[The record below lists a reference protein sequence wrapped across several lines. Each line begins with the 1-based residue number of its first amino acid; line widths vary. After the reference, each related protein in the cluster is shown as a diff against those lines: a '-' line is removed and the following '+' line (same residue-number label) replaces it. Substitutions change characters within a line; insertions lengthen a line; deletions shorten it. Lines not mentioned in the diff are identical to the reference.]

1 MHKLIEAACR
11 RTAGIAAG
19 IVLIGGVAGG
29 VLLTPG
35 TAFAGTTT
43 TPVNTTTAITGTTQT
58 PTFHGTTLNVQVSV
72 TPANTSNGTPTG
84 NVQVSGAGGGC
95 SAALNSAGAGSCNI
109 YNLPDGTYSLTASYA
124 GVTGTFNSS
133 ATSSPTTVTIGRAP
147 VFTAD
152 NPSLT
157 ATGGRF
163 YSYTFHAV
171 GSPVIRYSLG
181 AGSPGWLHINPFTG
195 TVFGTVPSFGGSF
208 SYSVVASNSLG
219 SATAG
224 PFWVKVRQFGRANIS
239 TYLSCTS
246 RVFTGQRGSCTL
258 WVTNRGF
265 GSAPN
270 VTAQIALPSQLR
282 ANYCGFFF
290 GFGCRIINNTAV
302 QNLGT
307 LNPGQT
313 RQLTVVFTAKTG
325 LGLWGRHHGFRF
337 TVRVVGTA
345 FSFGGFPF
353 FQHAVS
359 SSTAYVTII
368 PRGRWA

>member
-19 IVLIGGVAGG
+19 VVLIGGVAGG

-35 TAFAGTTT
+35 AAFAGTAVGTT
-43 TPVNTTTAITGTTQT
+43 TTISTTTS
-58 PTFHGTTLNVQVSV
+58 GTTLTVGVSV
-72 TPANTSNGTPTG
+72 TPDSGTAFPTG
-84 NVQVSGAGGGC
+84 NVHVFGAGGCNITLAEVGMTNVSGGSC
-95 SAALNSAGAGSCNI
+95 TISGLSAGTYTLRAFYGGSS
-109 YNLPDGTYSLTASYA
+109 GFTGSAS
-124 GVTGTFNSS
+124 G
-133 ATSSPTTVTIGRAP
+133 PETVTIGSAP

-157 ATGGRF
+157 ARGGQL

-181 AGSPGWLHINPFTG
+181 AGSPGWLQINPFTG

-208 SYSVVASNSLG
+208 GYSVVASNSLG

-224 PFWVKVRQFGRANIS
+224 PFWVKVNQFSRARIS
-239 TYLSCTS
+239 TYLSCPS
-246 RVFTGQRGSCTL
+246 KVFTGQRGSCTL

-282 ANYCGFFF
+282 ANYCGFFL
-290 GFGCRIINNTAV
+290 GFGCRIVGNTAV
-302 QNLGT
+302 ENLGT
-307 LNPGQT
+307 LSPGQT
-313 RQLTVVFTAKTG
+313 KELTVFFTAKTG
-325 LGLWGRHHGFRF
+325 LGLWGWHHGFRF
-337 TVRVVGTA
+337 TVRVVGSA

-368 PRGRWA
+368 PRGWWA

>member
-1 MHKLIEAACR
+1 VPQPNHYTHFLPRCYQN
-11 RTAGIAAG
+11 TATY
-19 IVLIGGVAGG
+19 GGSSG
-29 VLLTPG
+29 
-35 TAFAGTTT
+35 F
-43 TPVNTTTAITGTTQT
+43 
-58 PTFHGTTLNVQVSV
+58 
-72 TPANTSNGTPTG
+72 NG
-84 NVQVSGAGGGC
+84 
-95 SAALNSAGAGSCNI
+95 SASA
-109 YNLPDGTYSLTASYA
+109 PDA
-124 GVTGTFNSS
+124 
-133 ATSSPTTVTIGRAP
+133 VTIGSAP

-152 NPSLT
+152 HPSLT
-157 ATGGRF
+157 ARGGQF
-163 YSYTFHAV
+163 YSYTFRAV

-195 TVFGTVPSFGGSF
+195 TVFGTVPFFGGSF
-208 SYSVVASNSLG
+208 GYSVVASNSLG

-224 PFWVKVRQFGRANIS
+224 PFWVKVNQFSRANIS
-239 TYLSCTS
+239 TYLSCPAK
-246 RVFTGQRGSCTL
+246 VFTGQRGSCTL

-290 GFGCRIINNTAV
+290 GCRIINNTAV

-307 LNPGQT
+307 LSPGQT
-313 RQLTVVFTAKTG
+313 RQLTVFFTARTG
-325 LGLWGRHHGFRF
+325 FGLWGWHHGFRF

-345 FSFGGFPF
+345 FSSGGFPF

-368 PRGRWA
+368 PRGWWA

>member
-1 MHKLIEAACR
+1 M
-11 RTAGIAAG
+11 
-19 IVLIGGVAGG
+19 
-29 VLLTPG
+29 
-35 TAFAGTTT
+35 
-43 TPVNTTTAITGTTQT
+43 
-58 PTFHGTTLNVQVSV
+58 SV
-72 TPANTSNGTPTG
+72 TPASGTPSPAG
-84 NVQVSGAGGGC
+84 NVRVFGAGACNITLAEVGTTNVGGGSC
-95 SAALNSAGAGSCNI
+95 TISGLSAGTYTLRAFYGGSSGFNGSASA
-109 YNLPDGTYSLTASYA
+109 PD
-124 GVTGTFNSS
+124 
-133 ATSSPTTVTIGRAP
+133 TVTIGSAP

-152 NPSLT
+152 HPSLT
-157 ATGGRF
+157 ARGGQF
-163 YSYTFHAV
+163 YSYTFRAV

-195 TVFGTVPSFGGSF
+195 TVFGTVPFFGGSF
-208 SYSVVASNSLG
+208 GYSVVASNSLG

-224 PFWVKVRQFGRANIS
+224 PFWVKVNQFSRANIS
-239 TYLSCTS
+239 TYLSCPAK
-246 RVFTGQRGSCTL
+246 VFTGQRGSCTL

-290 GFGCRIINNTAV
+290 GCRIINNTAV

-307 LNPGQT
+307 LSPGQT
-313 RQLTVVFTAKTG
+313 RQLTVFFTAKTG
-325 LGLWGRHHGFRF
+325 FGLWGWHHGFRF

-345 FSFGGFPF
+345 FSSGGFPF

-368 PRGRWA
+368 PRGWWA